1 LRFALHVAASL
12 RRLATMPALAIAA
25 AIGVTFLLGLSAWW
39 VWSTK
44 LVPVTTSEAIYFT
57 VCARP
62 ACRNEKQA
70 NGGIRLPQSR
80 CMTRR
85 SMLREVITA
94 TTNDRNLAADL
105 LQMQQLEIMLTS
117 VSSIVSG
124 AARGPLATPM
134 AAE

>member
-1 LRFALHVAASL
+1 
-12 RRLATMPALAIAA
+12 
-25 AIGVTFLLGLSAWW
+25 
-39 VWSTK
+39 
-44 LVPVTTSEAIYFT
+44 
-57 VCARP
+57 
-62 ACRNEKQA
+62 
-70 NGGIRLPQSR
+70 
-80 CMTRR
+80 
-85 SMLREVITA
+85 MLREVITA